1 LIWQRTARERSKDN
15 RDNVSTARYK
25 NLVRRPHAALF
36 LAVSYILWISVT
48 VRWIAEFIE
57 QSNPLLPLISA
68 ILVIFGILMGLEPLI
83 AQGSSWRAH
92 LYLLLQTSLVFIASL
107 FWYELD
113 FFAILYL
120 PLCGQ
125 AMFLFPRRSS
135 MVWAAILVL
144 ATFAGQTIQFGWPNG
159 LSYTLLYV
167 AGLIFVAAF
176 SALTIQAD
184 ESRQRSERLLE
195 ELRQAH
201 RQLQTYA
208 GQAEELAVAKERNRL
223 ARDLHDSVAQTLY
236 GLTLQSEAASRQLAS
251 GHLEKVSG
259 YLREIR
265 QSAQH
270 SLQEARLL
278 IFELRPP
285 ILEKDGLV
293 AALKAR
299 LEDVEGRSGLQ
310 THLNLDEVGKLSA
323 NLETG
328 LYRIAQESLNNILKH
343 AQASQVTLNLARDP
357 TKVSLEIID
366 DGIGF
371 DPETAQLQGG
381 LGLEGMQARAEQIG
395 GNLRVQSAAGEG
407 TRVKVEVPL

>member
-1 LIWQRTARERSKDN
+1 
-15 RDNVSTARYK
+15 VSTAIYK

-36 LAVSYILWISVT
+36 LAVSYILWASVT
-48 VRWIAEFIE
+48 VHWITEFIE
-57 QSNPLLPLISA
+57 QNHPLLPLISA
-68 ILVIFGILMGLEPLI
+68 MLVMFGILMGLEPLI
-83 AQGSSWRAH
+83 TQGPSWRAH
-92 LYLLLQTSLVFIASL
+92 LYLIFPTSLVFIASL
-107 FWYELD
+107 FYYELD

-125 AMFLFPRRSS
+125 AMFVFPRRTSTIWVS
-135 MVWAAILVL
+135 ILVL

-159 LSYTLLYV
+159 LSFTLLYV
-167 AGLIFVAAF
+167 GGLIFVAAF

-195 ELRQAH
+195 ELREAH
-201 RQLQTYA
+201 QQLQAYA

-251 GHLEKVSG
+251 GHLDKVAG

-265 QSAQH
+265 QGAQH
-270 SLQEARLL
+270 TLQEARLL

-285 ILEKDGLV
+285 ILEKDGLA

-299 LEDVEGRSGLQ
+299 LEDVEGRSGLK
-310 THLNLDEVGKLSA
+310 THVNVDEVGRLPS
-323 NLETG
+323 NIETG

-343 AQASQVTLNLARDP
+343 AQASQVTLNLVLNQ
-357 TKVSLEIID
+357 TKVTLEIID

-371 DPETAQLQGG
+371 DPEMAHKQGG
-381 LGLEGMQARAEQIG
+381 MGLEGMQARAEQLG
-395 GNLRVQSAAGEG
+395 GNFWMQSAADEG